1 MDKRIF
7 IMSITNKK
15 IFATIFYILI
25 FQIIYG
31 KNNKQQLLKEIN
43 ANIYYYQQISA
54 NKLDE
59 LICNHK
65 LTEEE
70 INRTLYYKGILNYYK
85 ELQDSALLYLEPAT
99 HYYSQK
105 GNNVMHAKCLLG
117 LAWIA
122 NATGYSNLALS
133 NYLKVTEIIK
143 DSSNLDLGNAYLNI
157 ALHYYDREK
166 PYKDFLSK
174 GFSISDNYGDVPH
187 KLFAQYISCLIN
199 NSPNIYSELN
209 YLAKEYEKKGF
220 KNKSANM
227 LRSIA
232 NKYYNENKFDSAL
245 FYSNLAIKAYRP
257 DNFGK
262 SILSRTIQLKA
273 KIFYEQNLLDSALT
287 YFNKVKDF
295 YVVNNAPNMQYYPY
309 WYISRID
316 TIQGNFEKAFKDY
329 NSAIY
334 YKNKLNN
341 DKDRRE
347 AKLSEISSVIADLKF
362 NLLENKAKN
371 QRYLLYWISSISLI
385 IIFSL
390 AFSLFLFKKQRKV
403 IIKNRELQN
412 INNNMEEKLLVLQ
425 EQKNSSFAF
434 VKSDSPATNYAF
446 VYNETL
452 KKLRNKF
459 PDLNN
464 SQLMYALMFAQN
476 MSNDMICE
484 LQNVQSSS
492 IRMARLRIRRI
503 LNLENDRDLQKFFSD
518 ALK

>member
-1 MDKRIF
+1 
-7 IMSITNKK
+7 
-15 IFATIFYILI
+15 
-25 FQIIYG
+25 
-31 KNNKQQLLKEIN
+31 
-43 ANIYYYQQISA
+43 
-54 NKLDE
+54 
-59 LICNHK
+59 
-65 LTEEE
+65 
-70 INRTLYYKGILNYYK
+70 
-85 ELQDSALLYLEPAT
+85 
-99 HYYSQK
+99 
-105 GNNVMHAKCLLG
+105 
-117 LAWIA
+117 
-122 NATGYSNLALS
+122 
-133 NYLKVTEIIK
+133 
-143 DSSNLDLGNAYLNI
+143 
-157 ALHYYDREK
+157 
-166 PYKDFLSK
+166 
-174 GFSISDNYGDVPH
+174 
-187 KLFAQYISCLIN
+187 
-199 NSPNIYSELN
+199 
-209 YLAKEYEKKGF
+209 
-220 KNKSANM
+220 M